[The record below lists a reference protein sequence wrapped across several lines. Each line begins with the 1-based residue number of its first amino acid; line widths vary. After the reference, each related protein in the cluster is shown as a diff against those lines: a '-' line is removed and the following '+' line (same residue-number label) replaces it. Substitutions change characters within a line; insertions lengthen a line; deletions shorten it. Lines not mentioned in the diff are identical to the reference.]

1 MISENVQV
9 TRLLALGVVM
19 AVTSRPVLAASCET
33 EVSSQ
38 NPRMASSAA
47 DSVSA
52 PVEDTAAIDRVFR
65 YAAEARKHRMVGL
78 ASYYSTS
85 LDGTLTANG
94 EIYRNKRVSAAHLTL
109 PLGSWVEVRSKATGK
124 RIRLRVND
132 RGPYVTKFVID
143 LSQAAARS
151 IGVDMTED
159 RTVNIRFLALPGET
173 PSREAVEPAGLNAR
187 CEEESATAEP

>member
-1 MISENVQV
+1 MSKNVHF
-9 TRLLALGVVM
+9 TRFLALCGVMV
-19 AVTSRPVLAASCET
+19 VTSRPVLAASCESDLIDNF
-33 EVSSQ
+33 V
-38 NPRMASSAA
+38 PMASSAVEVA
-47 DSVSA
+47 Y
-52 PVEDTAAIDRVFR
+52 PKPEDTAAFDRVFR

-94 EIYRNKRVSAAHLTL
+94 EIYRNRRISAAHLTV

-132 RGPYVTKFVID
+132 RGPYSKFVID

-151 IGVDMTED
+151 IGVDLAED

-173 PSREAVEPAGLNAR
+173 PSRDAVEPAGGNAG
-187 CEEESATAEP
+187 CEDGPANVEE

>member
-1 MISENVQV
+1 
-9 TRLLALGVVM
+9 
-19 AVTSRPVLAASCET
+19 
-33 EVSSQ
+33 
-38 NPRMASSAA
+38 
-47 DSVSA
+47 
-52 PVEDTAAIDRVFR
+52 
-65 YAAEARKHRMVGL
+65 MVGL

-94 EIYRNKRVSAAHLTL
+94 EIYRNRRISAAHLTV

-132 RGPYVTKFVID
+132 RGPYSKFVID

-151 IGVDMTED
+151 IGVDLAED

-173 PSREAVEPAGLNAR
+173 PSRDAVEPAGGNAG
-187 CEEESATAEP
+187 CEDGPANVEE

>member
-1 MISENVQV
+1 
-9 TRLLALGVVM
+9 
-19 AVTSRPVLAASCET
+19 
-33 EVSSQ
+33 
-38 NPRMASSAA
+38 MASSTIEVAY
-47 DSVSA
+47 
-52 PVEDTAAIDRVFR
+52 PQPEDTAAFDRVFR

-94 EIYRNKRVSAAHLTL
+94 EIYRNRRISAAHLTV

-151 IGVDMTED
+151 IGVNVTED

-173 PSREAVEPAGLNAR
+173 PSRKAVEPTGGNAG
-187 CEEESATAEP
+187 CEEDPATGEE

>member
-1 MISENVQV
+1 MLKNVHIA
-9 TRLLALGVVM
+9 RFLALCGVI
-19 AVTSRPVLAASCET
+19 AVTSRPALAASCESDLSDT
-33 EVSSQ
+33 RA
-38 NPRMASSAA
+38 PMASSTGDVVYPQPEDVAA
-47 DSVSA
+47 F
-52 PVEDTAAIDRVFR
+52 DRVFR
-65 YAAEARKHRMVGL
+65 YAAEASKHRMVGL

-94 EIYRNKRVSAAHLTL
+94 ETYRNRRISAAHLTL

-124 RIRLRVND
+124 RIRLQVND

-151 IGVDMTED
+151 IGVDVAED

-173 PSREAVEPAGLNAR
+173 PSRNAVEPDGGNAG
-187 CEEESATAEP
+187 CETNGEE

>member
-1 MISENVQV
+1 MSKNGHF
-9 TRLLALGVVM
+9 RSFLALCGVIV
-19 AVTSRPVLAASCET
+19 VTSRAVLAASCESDLND
-33 EVSSQ
+33 E
-38 NPRMASSAA
+38 PAGMASSTLKVAY
-47 DSVSA
+47 
-52 PVEDTAAIDRVFR
+52 PQPEDTAAFDRVFR
-65 YAAEARKHRMVGL
+65 YAAEARKHRMIGL

-94 EIYRNKRVSAAHLTL
+94 EIYRNRRISAAHLTL

-151 IGVDMTED
+151 IGVNLTED
-159 RTVNIRFLALPGET
+159 RSVNIRFLALPGER
-173 PSREAVEPAGLNAR
+173 PSRNAVEPRGGNAG
-187 CEEESATAEP
+187 CEEDPATGEE

>member
-1 MISENVQV
+1 
-9 TRLLALGVVM
+9 
-19 AVTSRPVLAASCET
+19 
-33 EVSSQ
+33 
-38 NPRMASSAA
+38 MASSTIEVAY
-47 DSVSA
+47 
-52 PVEDTAAIDRVFR
+52 PQPEDTAAFDRVFR

-94 EIYRNKRVSAAHLTL
+94 EIYRNRRISAAHLTV

-143 LSQAAARS
+143 L
-151 IGVDMTED
+151 
-159 RTVNIRFLALPGET
+159 
-173 PSREAVEPAGLNAR
+173 
-187 CEEESATAEP
+187 

>member
-1 MISENVQV
+1 MCMKLAQLFRGTGGRCRLARLLNNFGIVQV

-19 AVTSRPVLAASCET
+19 AITSQPLLAASCET
-33 EVSSQ
+33 EISSTDLS
-38 NPRMASSAA
+38 MASSAA
-47 DSVSA
+47 EAVSVQ
-52 PVEDTAAIDRVFR
+52 VEDTTAIDRVFR

-94 EIYRNKRVSAAHLTL
+94 EIYRNKRISAAHLTL

-132 RGPYVTKFVID
+132 RGPYSKFVID
-143 LSQAAARS
+143 LSQAAAR
-151 IGVDMTED
+151 D
-159 RTVNIRFLALPGET
+159 RR
-173 PSREAVEPAGLNAR
+173 
-187 CEEESATAEP
+187 

>member
-1 MISENVQV
+1 MSKNVHFG
-9 TRLLALGVVM
+9 RFLALCGVMVI
-19 AVTSRPVLAASCET
+19 TSRPLLAASCESDLSDNL
-33 EVSSQ
+33 V
-38 NPRMASSAA
+38 PMASSA
-47 DSVSA
+47 VEVIY
-52 PVEDTAAIDRVFR
+52 PNPEDTAAFDRVFR

-94 EIYRNKRVSAAHLTL
+94 ETYRNRRISAAHLTV

-151 IGVDMTED
+151 IGVDVTED

-173 PSREAVEPAGLNAR
+173 PSRDAVEPAGRNAG
-187 CEEESATAEP
+187 CEDGPANGEE